1 MKDIIEKHM
10 RITIEE
16 ALIAR
21 AEGENQKNIVG
32 NILLEEGLKVFDK
45 YFFVPQER
53 PSQKLCKPPK
63 WCKIGAPN
71 WRYYYEQQKEQKP

>member
-1 MKDIIEKHM
+1 MVDEVFEQNRKRLEKYANEKD
-10 RITIEE
+10 TIYKTN
-16 ALIAR
+16 A
-21 AEGENQKNIVG
+21 
-32 NILLEEGLKVFDK
+32 
-45 YFFVPQER
+45 R

>member
-10 RITIEE
+10 RITIEA

-32 NILLEEGLKVFDK
+32 NILLEEGLKVFDN
-45 YFFVPQER
+45 YFFVPQDER
-53 PSQKLCKPPK
+53 KSSR
-63 WCKIGAPN
+63 IGCFFTS
-71 WRYYYEQQKEQKP
+71 YFFTIHYSLVK